1 MVRERLQ
8 KVLSSAGVASRRRAE
23 ELIAA
28 GAVTVNGRVARVGDS
43 ADRERDDIRVTGR
56 PVAAVVAPTHI
67 ALNKPTGYVSSLR
80 STHGEPTVIALV
92 PHWPRLFPVGRL
104 DKDTSGL
111 LLLTDDGDWANL
123 VTHPRYGV
131 EKEYRAVVRGRPVRS
146 ELHRLRTG
154 VTLPDG
160 TVTAPARVEQIGDDR
175 GNAVLSITVIE
186 GKKRQIRLMSNAV
199 GHPVLSLQR
208 VRVGGIELG
217 TLRQGEWRNLTSR
230 EVNDV
235 RDIARRNAG
244 AERKGT
250 RDTD

>member
-1 MVRERLQ
+1 
-8 KVLSSAGVASRRRAE
+8 
-23 ELIAA
+23 
-28 GAVTVNGRVARVGDS
+28 
-43 ADRERDDIRVTGR
+43 
-56 PVAAVVAPTHI
+56 
-67 ALNKPTGYVSSLR
+67 
-80 STHGEPTVIALV
+80 
-92 PHWPRLFPVGRL
+92 
-104 DKDTSGL
+104 
-111 LLLTDDGDWANL
+111 
-123 VTHPRYGV
+123 
-131 EKEYRAVVRGRPVRS
+131 
-146 ELHRLRTG
+146 
-154 VTLPDG
+154 
-160 TVTAPARVEQIGDDR
+160 
-175 GNAVLSITVIE
+175 VLSITVIE